1 MPAPETSLRPKK
13 RPESIEASA
22 AAAAALAAEEAAVK
36 RGNNAAARRASQD
49 KELRPDG
56 GEVKKFGDGG
66 MTTPKPRGCGAAQM
80 SGFRGGE
87 TY

>member
-13 RPESIEASA
+13 RPESIEA
-22 AAAAALAAEEAAVK
+22 AAALAAEEAAVN

-49 KELRPDG
+49 NEL
-56 GEVKKFGDGG
+56 VKKFGHGG
-66 MTTPKPRGCGAAQM
+66 MATPDKPRGCGAAQT

>member
-1 MPAPETSLRPKK
+1 MTNQEVA
-13 RPESIEASA
+13 EAR
-22 AAAAALAAEEAAVK
+22 AVK
-36 RGNNAAARRASQD
+36 SGNNEAKRRYLQD
-49 KELRPDG
+49 NELLLDY

>member
-1 MPAPETSLRPKK
+1 MPAPKKSPRPRK
-13 RPESIEASA
+13 RPEEVTMTNQEVAEAR
-22 AAAAALAAEEAAVK
+22 AVK
-36 RGNNAAARRASQD
+36 SGNNEAERRYLQD
-49 KELRPDG
+49 KELLPNR